1 MGYKAKDLRFLN
13 GAKTQTTYRI
23 TIPKA
28 IADIMELD
36 KTEYLDLDYTG
47 GNIILSKYV
56 IKMNNRGK

>member
-1 MGYKAKDLRFLN
+1 MGMGYKAKVLRFLN

-36 KTEYLDLDYTG
+36 KIEYLDLDFKEG
-47 GNIILSKYV
+47 KVILSKGDL
-56 IKMNNRGK
+56 KKDK

>member
-1 MGYKAKDLRFLN
+1 MGMGHKAKVLRFLN

-36 KTEYLDLDYTG
+36 KVEYLDLDFKD
-47 GNIILSKYV
+47 NKVILS
-56 IKMNNRGK
+56 MESS

>member
-1 MGYKAKDLRFLN
+1 MGYKAKVLRFLN

-36 KTEYLDLDYTG
+36 KTDYLDLDFREG
-47 GNIILSKYV
+47 KVILSK
-56 IKMNNRGK
+56 K